1 MRVKGLCCVLGVVST
16 VACAFDRAEDVDY
29 ATPALEQ
36 GMDNEGVYGNA
47 EEYGKC
53 IDAAARA
60 SKNTCGGGPSHS
72 EVTCRLSETAKN
84 REGCERA
91 DKRTTERTER
101 SFRVGGEAKAD
112 KKGPSAGGSM
122 EYRSK

>member
-1 MRVKGLCCVLGVVST
+1 MGFKGLCCVLGVVSS
-16 VACAFDRAEDVDY
+16 VACAFDRDEREDY

-53 IDAAARA
+53 IEGAARA
-60 SKNTCGGGPSHS
+60 ARDTCGGGPSHS

-91 DKRTTERTER
+91 DARTDRTER
-101 SFRVGGEAKAD
+101 SFKVGGEAKAD